1 MLSAFADDDSGYGL
15 LEVTGTPDA
24 VEEGLDAMH
33 AEEAVRSVETVR
45 RTEGRAVVQFETTE
59 LPLLVMAQRAQ
70 VPLEFPIELVD
81 GRVAMELTAPRNR
94 VSALADQFERWASR
108 TRSNGSTA
116 RWATDC

>member
-24 VEEGLDAMH
+24 VEQGLDAMH
-33 AEEAVRSVETVR
+33 AEEAVRSVETLR